1 MKSNNLLII
10 SLLATVFCIFSCKK
24 DDMSNYNNLANLPQ
38 DTGGVHI
45 AYPFE
50 TNEAPYGYYAYTP
63 SVKGPQYP
71 LLVFLHGAGEKGN
84 SSEDN
89 TILDLV
95 LRNGPPKLIEKKDWN
110 PRYPMIVVS
119 PQCHETGWN
128 GAKIHEFI
136 KFIIKN
142 YNINTNRIYVTGL
155 SMGGF
160 GTFAY
165 LTTTADS
172 CYAAAAVP
180 ICGGGNSNKVEGMKH
195 IPVWAFHGDADGTVA
210 PSGSINMINAINAAN
225 PPLNA
230 KLTMY
235 PGVGHN
241 SWSMTYDGIGMGT
254 ESPDYD
260 AFNMS
265 IYDWMFQ
272 YEWKQY
278 YTEQAN

>member
-10 SLLATVFCIFSCKK
+10 SILIAILSIFSCKK

-38 DTGGVHI
+38 DTGGVHM
-45 AYPFE
+45 AYPLE
-50 TNEAPYGYYAYTP
+50 TNESPYGYYAYTP

-84 SSEDN
+84 SSQDN

-95 LRNGPPKLIEKKDWN
+95 LRNGPPMLIEKKKWQ

-128 GAKIHEFI
+128 GVKIHEFI
-136 KFIIKN
+136 KFIIEN
-142 YNINTNRIYVTGL
+142 YNVNTNRIYLTGL
-155 SMGGF
+155 SMGGY
-160 GTFAY
+160 GTFTY

-180 ICGGGNSNKVEGMKH
+180 ICGGGNSYKVEGMKH
-195 IPVWAFHGDADGTVA
+195 IPVWAFHGDADGTV
-210 PSGSINMINAINAAN
+210 PSSNSVNMINAINAAN
-225 PPLNA
+225 SPVKA

-241 SWSMTYDGIGMGT
+241 SWSMTYDGTGMGT

-260 AFNMS
+260 AFNMD
-265 IYDWMFQ
+265 IYDWMLQF
-272 YEWKQY
+272 EWHQF
-278 YTEQAN
+278 YTEPVN